1 MLVACGSAPSRPVR
15 VATDL
20 EDAHRVLVSSTDLP
34 GYNAT
39 PAADAAEAS
48 TVQAAGQFQECAGAG
63 AALGDDNRTVQSP
76 GYFKD
81 RVTAVS
87 SLAVVAADET
97 AARTAM
103 GDLSR
108 ANLAQCLTALYRTV
122 LGLDLLPGTVA
133 ATDLLPTA
141 KVGDQSITWRTTIH
155 VAVGG
160 QTVAA
165 YSDLTFFRTGRTVAS
180 LFDFQVGDPFPTAE
194 RTRLVDAMAT
204 RAADI

>member
-1 MLVACGSAPSRPVR
+1 MA
-15 VATDL
+15 
-20 EDAHRVLVSSTDLP
+20 DAHRVLVSDADLP
-34 GYNAT
+34 GYKAT
-39 PAADAAEAS
+39 PAVNADAS
-48 TVQAAGQFQECAGAG
+48 TVQAAGQFQECAGA
-63 AALGDDNRTVQSP
+63 AARLGDDSRTVQSP

-87 SLAVVAADET
+87 SLAMVASDEA

-103 GDLSR
+103 ADLSR
-108 ANLAQCLTALYRTV
+108 ANLAQCLTALYRNV

-155 VAVGG
+155 VAVAGAVAGQAGG
-160 QTVAA
+160 QTVVA

-204 RAADI
+204 RAGDI